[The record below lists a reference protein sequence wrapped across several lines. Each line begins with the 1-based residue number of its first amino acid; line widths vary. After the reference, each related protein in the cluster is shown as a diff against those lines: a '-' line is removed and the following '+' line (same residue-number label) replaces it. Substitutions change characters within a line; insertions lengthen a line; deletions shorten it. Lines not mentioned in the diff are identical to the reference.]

1 VDVPRPDAITKLSAG
16 AALVVGI
23 KRATMLSIVICIIRS
38 LTPVAVLS
46 ALGHLKGLL
55 EGHAVV
61 CIDRWYGCEE
71 DRLLFLG

>member
-1 VDVPRPDAITKLSAG
+1 
-16 AALVVGI
+16 
-23 KRATMLSIVICIIRS
+23 MLSIVICIIRS

-61 CIDRWYGCEE
+61 CIDRWHGCEE
-71 DRLLFLG
+71 DRLLFLGYHGWLGSGENGKKWEAVGRDWIPPSP